1 MTTEK
6 INIILHAGQT
16 VELNEETG
24 DRRFTVI
31 KHIEA
36 DHGVQRKITG
46 KITEIDLPSGGKM
59 VSGSANQ
66 LRNYIL
72 RDIETSEELKK
83 RFDIEHAITEGLRMQ
98 ARGRAAPLPRPKPL
112 DVYVQHAV
120 DNWSDYK

>member
-6 INIILHAGQT
+6 INITA
-16 VELNEETG
+16 
-24 DRRFTVI
+24 
-31 KHIEA
+31 
-36 DHGVQRKITG
+36 
-46 KITEIDLPSGGKM
+46 LPRGGMM

-66 LRNYIL
+66 LRNYIN
-72 RDIETSEELKK
+72 RDIEITEELKK
-83 RFDIEHAITEGLRMQ
+83 RFDIENAITEGLRMQ